1 MRILLAGS
9 TGTAG
14 KAVLHALLQS
24 NHSVVA
30 VARTPPRT
38 PPQSSQHANL
48 TWLTWK
54 DLDRASHASAPID
67 IVISCLASRSG
78 SIQDSHDVDYLAN
91 QRLLDWA
98 SQHDIAQFILLS
110 AICVQKPR
118 LAFQHAKLRFE
129 HALRN
134 AEIPWTIIR
143 PTAFF
148 KSLAGQIP
156 RIQRGKPF
164 LVFGDGELTAC
175 KPISERDL
183 ADYILACIGNPLR
196 MNQILPIGG
205 PGPAITPLDQAMFL
219 TDAFKKPIAIR
230 SVSPKMFDAAEWGL
244 NRFSKLSEWC
254 RDKAEFCRIGK
265 YYATESMLIWDAV
278 HARYSAEQ
286 TPETGSDTLAVFYQK
301 IASGE
306 TSQPSLGE
314 HSLF

>member
-1 MRILLAGS
+1 MRVLLAGA

-30 VARTPPRT
+30 VARTPPQRA
-38 PPQSSQHANL
+38 QHPNL
-48 TWLTWK
+48 TWLSWK

-78 SIQDSHDVDYLAN
+78 SIQDSHEVDYLAN

-98 SQHDIAQFILLS
+98 SQHGIGHFILLS

-129 HALRN
+129 NALRN

-183 ADYILACIGNPLR
+183 ADYIVACIGNPLR
-196 MNQILPIGG
+196 MNQTLPIGG
-205 PGPAITPLDQAMFL
+205 PGPAITPLDQAIFL
-219 TDAFKKPIAIR
+219 SDAFKKPIALR

-244 NRFSKLSEWC
+244 DRFSKLSGWC

-286 TPETGSDTLAVFYQK
+286 TPETGSDTLADFYQK

-306 TSQPSLGE
+306 SLQPSLGE

>member
-205 PGPAITPLDQAMFL
+205 PGPAITPLDQAVFL

-286 TPETGSDTLAVFYQK
+286 TPETGSDTLVGFYQK

-306 TSQPSLGE
+306 TSQPYLGE